1 MLEPES
7 GDRGCT
13 SAVSSWDRRGKVKLR
28 EGRSSL
34 AGTFAS
40 QTGMVCC
47 LLRVESLFIGERKA
61 AKLSFGG
68 ATS

>member
-7 GDRGCT
+7 GDKGCT
-13 SAVSSWDRRGKVKLR
+13 SAVSSWDRRGKVKLK
-28 EGRSSL
+28 EGRSSFI
-34 AGTFAS
+34 GTLAS
-40 QTGMVCC
+40 QTGMVDC
-47 LLRVESLFIGERKA
+47 LLKVESLFIGERKA